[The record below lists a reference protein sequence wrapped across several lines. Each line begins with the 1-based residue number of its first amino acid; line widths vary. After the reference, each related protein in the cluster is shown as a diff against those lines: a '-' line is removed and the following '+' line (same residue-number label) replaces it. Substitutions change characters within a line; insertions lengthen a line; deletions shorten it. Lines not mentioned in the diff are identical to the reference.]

1 MSNLDAIVSTLDES
15 VVPGLGYSLNT
26 QQTASYVRER
36 HFSTF
41 YPSGSNVYSVA
52 SGQRVL
58 RFLISDGSKSYL
70 DLNTIRLCF
79 DITNTTATD
88 GKNLL
93 LSGEHAACLFSR
105 LTVRIAGVDVE
116 DILYYN
122 RYVGMLQNFRS
133 VNSSRSSGINGV
145 LTGTGTAGLS
155 FDTTIAEPIPRN
167 ATRTIICELPCGLL
181 QSHYLLPLA
190 QFPLELVL
198 ELVRS
203 PSDVCMPGVTGA
215 NSTDFKIENASI
227 KADTL
232 TLDSAMDNTISEAL
246 LQGRPLSLSISSW
259 NNQYFQLANL
269 PADRASWSVVMS
281 RSFSRLQS
289 IFINF
294 LPDMTKVTAGI
305 WTESNLFSCWHGGSP
320 FNAAPAIPTYN
331 KARDTFRFSLYA
343 GARAWPTVPMASL
356 GEGYYQLQK
365 CIGQL
370 QSETGTK
377 IGSNYRSTNFHMA
390 IDLEKVSS
398 TPASG
403 GMAFTGLNTKASND
417 QLRFQF
423 DDVTSLDSDDN
434 NRCIPQRMYVFAHHS
449 ILVELRAEGVLVAT

>member
-1 MSNLDAIVSTLDES
+1 MSNLDAIVSTVDDA
-15 VVPGLGYSLNT
+15 VVPGLGYSLGT

-79 DITNTTATD
+79 DITNTSANAR
-88 GKNLL
+88 NLL

-145 LTGTGTAGLS
+145 MTNATTMS
-155 FDTTIAEPIPRN
+155 FDTTIAEPIAQN
-167 ATRTIICELPCGLL
+167 ATRTIVCELPCGLL

-190 QFPLELVL
+190 QFPLEIVL
-198 ELVRS
+198 ELVRR
-203 PSDVCMPGVTGA
+203 PEDVRMPGPSGGP
-215 NSTDFKIENASI
+215 NSTDFRIENATI

-232 TLDSAMDNTISEAL
+232 TLDSAMDNTLSEAL
-246 LQGRPLSLSISSW
+246 LQGKPLSLSISSW
-259 NNQYFQLANL
+259 NNQYFQLTNL

-281 RSFSRLQS
+281 RSFSRLNS
-289 IFINF
+289 LFINF
-294 LPDMTKVTAGI
+294 LPDMTKVAAGI
-305 WTESNLFSCWHGGSP
+305 WTESNLFSCWHGGTP
-320 FNAAPAIPTYN
+320 FNANPVVPVCN
-331 KARDTFRFSLYA
+331 RARDTFRFSLYA

-356 GEGYYQLQK
+356 GEAYYQMQK

-377 IGSNYRSTNFHMA
+377 IGANYRSTNFHLCM
-390 IDLEKVSS
+390 DLEKVSS

-403 GMAFTGLNTKASND
+403 GMAFSGLNTKASND
-417 QLRFQF
+417 QLRFSF
-423 DDVTSLDSDDN
+423 DDVTSLDADDN

-449 ILVELRAEGVLVAT
+449 VLIELRAEGVIVAT